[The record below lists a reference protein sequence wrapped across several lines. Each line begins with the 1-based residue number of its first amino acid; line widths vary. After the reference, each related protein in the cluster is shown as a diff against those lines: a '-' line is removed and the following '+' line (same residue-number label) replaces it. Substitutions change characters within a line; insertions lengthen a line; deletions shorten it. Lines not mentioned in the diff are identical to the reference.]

1 MASVFAEKL
10 TPEEV
15 KEMKMKDEFVTE
27 RILSAFVHNSYSPK
41 FLGLQQGLRLWKL
54 CSIWSYQS
62 HQIRIVTKI

>member
-15 KEMKMKDEFVTE
+15 KEMKMKE
-27 RILSAFVHNSYSPK
+27 RILSA
-41 FLGLQQGLRLWKL
+41 LGLQQGLRLWKL